1 MEVSGYDW
9 KKVIWKVVGSNS
21 VEEQKDNNEIGLW
34 GLILICLTRTR
45 VGW

>member
-9 KKVIWKVVGSNS
+9 KKVIWEVVGGNS